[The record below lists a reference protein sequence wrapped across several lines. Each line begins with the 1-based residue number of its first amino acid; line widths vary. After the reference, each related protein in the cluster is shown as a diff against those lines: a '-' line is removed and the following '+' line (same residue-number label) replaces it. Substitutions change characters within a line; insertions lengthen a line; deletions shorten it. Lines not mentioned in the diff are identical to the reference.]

1 MGKDTKY
8 SSDSGFLSPEGELI
22 LKMILDH
29 CKDCALPVE
38 RLTLEA
44 SMLANSFDKYAKNA
58 AYCRDKGDTQKPT
71 DGGWDQ
77 VRPQYTVMKNEYQNI
92 LKHSPKFGLNPM
104 DFEKIFKGSNKP
116 KKKQL

>member
-1 MGKDTKY
+1 MDTYLNEK
-8 SSDSGFLSPEGELI
+8 GQEI

-38 RLTLEA
+38 RLKLEA
-44 SMLANSFDKYAKNA
+44 SMLANSFAMYDECAR
-58 AYCRDKGDTQKPT
+58 YCNDYGISMSFAGKEKEGKAEAGIYQ
-71 DGGWDQ
+71 Q
-77 VRPQYTVMKNEYQNI
+77 IRPEYTVMKNEYANI